1 MVQLKFPSAWTTAV
15 AATDGLSDEEEEE
28 DLALV
33 RSIRENLHLN
43 KASPSS
49 PRPICIWPPSFMEDD
64 LETLRAIQRRFSH
77 YHSGTS
83 TGPLENMKN
92 EASKGGDDE
101 FIAHR
106 PGEEDVQSKNTKA
119 LTQTGFPK
127 AALLLVDALKKNRAC
142 QKFIRRKMINI
153 EAKIEVNKDLRDR
166 VKCLMDYQLS
176 CRRSFSNFLCQKV
189 DPRVRLISS
198 EKQSA
203 QSAKEQIIR
212 HLQKSILFLQNKCK
226 MSPLLLGPAENPHIE
241 KYKVVLKQFPISLQK
256 HSWSDTEKDRLAKG
270 IKQQYQEM
278 LIKDSMKNGSSSG
291 DFSAVDMAYALT
303 NTGGNFEATHEILRS
318 VLPLVNWDYI
328 AAMYLPG
335 RSGAECESRWL
346 NYDDPLIN
354 HNAWTACEEK
364 RLILTVQERG
374 MHNWINIAVAL
385 GTQRTPFQCFARY
398 Q

>member
-1 MVQLKFPSAWTTAV
+1 
-15 AATDGLSDEEEEE
+15 
-28 DLALV
+28 
-33 RSIRENLHLN
+33 
-43 KASPSS
+43 
-49 PRPICIWPPSFMEDD
+49 MEDD
-64 LETLRAIQRRFSH
+64 LEMLRAIQRRFSH

-203 QSAKEQIIR
+203 QSAK
-212 HLQKSILFLQNKCK
+212 NKCK

>member
-1 MVQLKFPSAWTTAV
+1 KLVQLKFPSAWTTAV

-203 QSAKEQIIR
+203 QSAK
-212 HLQKSILFLQNKCK
+212 
-226 MSPLLLGPAENPHIE
+226 
-241 KYKVVLKQFPISLQK
+241 
-256 HSWSDTEKDRLAKG
+256 
-270 IKQQYQEM
+270 
-278 LIKDSMKNGSSSG
+278 
-291 DFSAVDMAYALT
+291 
-303 NTGGNFEATHEILRS
+303 LR
-318 VLPLVNWDYI
+318 
-328 AAMYLPG
+328 
-335 RSGAECESRWL
+335 
-346 NYDDPLIN
+346 
-354 HNAWTACEEK
+354 T
-364 RLILTVQERG
+364 LILKSTK
-374 MHNWINIAVAL
+374 
-385 GTQRTPFQCFARY
+385 
-398 Q
+398 